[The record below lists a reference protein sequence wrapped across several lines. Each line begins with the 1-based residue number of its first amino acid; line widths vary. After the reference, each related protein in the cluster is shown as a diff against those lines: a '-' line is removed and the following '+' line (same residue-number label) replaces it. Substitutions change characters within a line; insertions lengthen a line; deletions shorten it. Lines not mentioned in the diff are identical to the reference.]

1 MKQRNRILLVT
12 AVLAIGGSAA
22 LAGVS
27 YAGRDGG
34 GWKRHHMGMGHHR
47 GHGMLEKF
55 DANGDGKV
63 TQEEIDAAEADLL
76 ARHDT
81 DDKDGLKLEEFEG
94 IWLELN
100 RERMVDRFQNLD
112 ADGDGTV
119 TKAEIDRKL
128 ARMMQVMDR
137 NGDGAISTDDFRK
150 MHRRGHEDGKRK
162 DDD

>member
-12 AVLAIGGSAA
+12 AILAIGGSAA
-22 LAGVS
+22 LGGVS

-47 GHGMLEKF
+47 SHGMLEKF
-55 DANGDGKV
+55 DTNGDGKV
-63 TQEEIDAAEADLL
+63 TKEEIEAAQADLL
-76 ARHDT
+76 ARYDA
-81 DDKDGLKLEEFEG
+81 DNKGGLKLEEFEG
-94 IWLELN
+94 VWLELT
-100 RERMVDRFQNLD
+100 RERMVDRFQDLD

-137 NGDGAISTDDFRK
+137 DGDGAISADDFGK
-150 MHRRGHEDGKRK
+150 KHRRGHHDEKRK